1 MTVLIPDRLGIFV
14 EQLGLDVPSS
24 AISLLFWGWDHDNSG
39 ALSMKELATVLNDKS
54 ILKPLSSVDLD
65 EGPDAPPIPEQL
77 KIALAINAVKILSLF
92 NQWDEDGNGLINV
105 FEFETGLRAVSDAN
119 RSNPELLNS
128 CLTLSMQSASC
139 SWVST

>member
-1 MTVLIPDRLGIFV
+1 MTK
-14 EQLGLDVPSS
+14 
-24 AISLLFWGWDHDNSG
+24 A
-39 ALSMKELATVLNDKS
+39 

-65 EGPDAPPIPEQL
+65 EGPDTANPRTAQDSI
-77 KIALAINAVKILSLF
+77 AINAVKILSLF
-92 NQWDEDGNGLINV
+92 NQWDEDGSGLINV

-139 SWVST
+139 SWVSTWHRTTSCKFSKNGMQI